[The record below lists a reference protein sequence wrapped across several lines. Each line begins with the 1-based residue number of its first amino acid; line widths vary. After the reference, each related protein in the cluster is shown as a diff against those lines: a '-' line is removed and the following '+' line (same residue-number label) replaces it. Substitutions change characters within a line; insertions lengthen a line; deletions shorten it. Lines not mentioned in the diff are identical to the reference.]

1 MAWTHSTKYAER
13 KEEREALF
21 WLQTRLLHNVESE
34 HVHKQ
39 SARIERTKGVRH
51 VSAPFF
57 MFCERYRAI
66 GHAPSSSLIIS
77 RILIGVAVRGG
88 Q

>member
-13 KEEREALF
+13 KEEGSTVLAPNPS
-21 WLQTRLLHNVESE
+21 LLHNVESE